1 MPDACQFKTFWF
13 QHTRIIC
20 VAVIVT
26 LSTVGQAS
34 NALASDATS
43 ETSAVARL
51 VNISELPED
60 ISELRNALGFCTPFA
75 DMRHRDQA
83 MIVDDPGAFSRLA
96 IVPCGG
102 GGYNLSFVVFLESA
116 GETILHTFD
125 TYSEPDGW
133 NTTKEVFNV
142 EWFEEQS
149 TLSTFRKGRSLGDCG
164 AIGTWLYQDGTLH
177 LQSYHFQ
184 PTCDGSSAPGEFP
197 PLEDRP

>member
-102 GGYNLSFVVFLESA
+102 GAYNLSFMVFLESA

-133 NTTKEVFNV
+133 STTKEVFNV

-149 TLSTFRKGRSLGDCG
+149 ALSTFRKGRSLGDCG
-164 AIGTWLYQDGTLH
+164 AIGTWHYHDGAVH

-184 PTCDGSSAPGEFP
+184 PTCDGSSAP
-197 PLEDRP
+197 